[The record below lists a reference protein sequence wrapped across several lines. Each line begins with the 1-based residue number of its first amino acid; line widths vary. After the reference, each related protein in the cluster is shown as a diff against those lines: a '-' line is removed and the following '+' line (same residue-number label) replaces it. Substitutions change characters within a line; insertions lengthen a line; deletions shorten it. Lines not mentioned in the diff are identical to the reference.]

1 MTTLDHD
8 AGTARVLRKQ
18 EEVEERIR
26 AICFKTGPPARLGAE
41 LEWTLHHTGAPDA
54 PLDVG
59 LVRQALG
66 RHTPATLG
74 GPPAATATATGPA
87 HAAAAPGGPAHSA
100 AGPGSPAHSAAGPG
114 DPAESAARPSGSAH
128 SAAGRGGSGEDPPP
142 LPAGGRLTAEPGGQ
156 IEISSAPADSA
167 ADLFSAVTADL
178 EHLTGLLDAGGLSLG
193 EHGIDPHRPP
203 RRLLDTPRYTAM
215 EHVFDRHGP
224 HGRTMMCSTAGFQVC
239 LDAGTP
245 AQLPV
250 RWATV
255 LALGPPLV
263 ALFANSARHAGRD
276 TGLASARMS
285 AWWRMDPRLT
295 HPPAGPPDDPAAGW
309 VRYALAAPLVCVRRP
324 GGDWHPPPGSTLRD
338 WAGGALP
345 EPLTVGDLDYHLST
359 LFPPVR
365 PRGYLEVRY
374 LDAQPGADWVVPFAM
389 LAALFGDHATTEAA
403 LEIAAP
409 VAGCWVPA
417 YRFGLRYPALRRS
430 AARLVELAAGRLAA
444 TGLPPG
450 VLSHVIE
457 TVDKRLRDAE
467 EQR

>member
-1 MTTLDHD
+1 MEIGMTMLDRD
-8 AGTARVLRKQ
+8 AGTARVLRNQ

-41 LEWTLHHTGAPDA
+41 LEWTLHRTGAPDA

-74 GPPAATATATGPA
+74 GPPPL
-87 HAAAAPGGPAHSA
+87 
-100 AGPGSPAHSAAGPG
+100 
-114 DPAESAARPSGSAH
+114 PS
-128 SAAGRGGSGEDPPP
+128 SGYEPLP

-156 IEISSAPADSA
+156 IEISSAPAGSA
-167 ADLFSAVTADL
+167 ADLYSAVTADL
-178 EHLTGLLDAGGLSLG
+178 DYLTGLLGEAGLRLG

-203 RRLLDTPRYTAM
+203 RRVLDTPRYQAM
-215 EHVFDRHGP
+215 EHVFDGHSS

-245 AQLPV
+245 AQLPT
-250 RWATV
+250 RWAAV

-285 AWWRMDPRLT
+285 TWWSMDPRLT
-295 HPPAGPPDDPAAGW
+295 HPPGGPPDDPAAGW
-309 VRYALAAPLVCVRRP
+309 VDYALSAPLVCLQRP
-324 GGDWHPPPGSTLRD
+324 GGRWDPPPGVTLRD
-338 WAGGALP
+338 WVAGALP
-345 EPLTVGDLDYHLST
+345 APLTVGDLDYHLST

-374 LDAQPGADWVVPFAM
+374 LDTQPGSDWVVPFAII
-389 LAALFGDHATTEAA
+389 AALFGDHATTEAA

-409 VAGCWVPA
+409 VAGCWIPA
-417 YRFGLRYPALRRS
+417 YRLGLGDPALRRS
-430 AARLVELAAGRLAA
+430 ATRLVELAAGRLAA
-444 TGLPPG
+444 TGLPAS

-457 TVDKRLRDAE
+457 TVERRLHAVPTESGVSAE
-467 EQR
+467 EHR